1 LNNLFVHLTNNAIQ
15 KTSESY
21 NKSCDLKWPMRQL
34 KMYMISKYGKKRVE
48 ECFYEIEM
56 VMIRALLAVS
66 FFFLFLKILGVKFV
80 WRHLFVLFI
89 LCVVVCCCC
98 HAGTKN
104 DDSRQTLF

>member
-1 LNNLFVHLTNNAIQ
+1 MSDYNPTHHIKALLFLFCSVAQYDKEGLSDLNNLFVHLTNNAIQ
-15 KTSESY
+15 KTSDSY

-66 FFFLFLKILGVKFV
+66 FLFFKLKRGF
-80 WRHLFVLFI
+80 
-89 LCVVVCCCC
+89 
-98 HAGTKN
+98 
-104 DDSRQTLF
+104 

>member
-1 LNNLFVHLTNNAIQ
+1 MNNLFVHLTNNAIQ

-56 VMIRALLAVS
+56 VMIRALLAVG
-66 FFFLFLKILGVKFV
+66 FL
-80 WRHLFVLFI
+80 
-89 LCVVVCCCC
+89 
-98 HAGTKN
+98 
-104 DDSRQTLF
+104 TLFWLRHFLTFCSFKTIRGTIWDAFGVPANLGNKLKTLKGV